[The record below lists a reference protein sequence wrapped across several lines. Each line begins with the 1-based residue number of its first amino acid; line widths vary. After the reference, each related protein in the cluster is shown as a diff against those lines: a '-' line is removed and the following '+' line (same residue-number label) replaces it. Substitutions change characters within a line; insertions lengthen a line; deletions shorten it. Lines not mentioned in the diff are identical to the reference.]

1 MSSRA
6 LPDKEWFRIGEVAD
20 LVGVRPHVLRHWERE
35 LPQLRPRKTRGSHRH
50 YHRDHVTLA
59 LLIREL
65 VYDRGFTLAGAKRA
79 LREREERE
87 ATKPARERELVL
99 RAELLEVRSRLA
111 ALLEELESEGP
122 LATGVFVSLPE
133 PAPVEAVEVVEVAAS
148 ARRRG

>member
-1 MSSRA
+1 MSPRA

-35 LPQLRPRKTRGSHRH
+35 LPQLRPRKTRGAHRH

-87 ATKPARERELVL
+87 ASKPARERELAL
-99 RAELLEVRSRLA
+99 RAELLEVRGRLA
-111 ALLEELESEGP
+111 ALLEELESTSA
-122 LATGVFVSLPE
+122 ATGIFVSLPE
-133 PAPVEAVEVVEVAAS
+133 PASSDVVVEVAAS
-148 ARRRG
+148 ASRRR